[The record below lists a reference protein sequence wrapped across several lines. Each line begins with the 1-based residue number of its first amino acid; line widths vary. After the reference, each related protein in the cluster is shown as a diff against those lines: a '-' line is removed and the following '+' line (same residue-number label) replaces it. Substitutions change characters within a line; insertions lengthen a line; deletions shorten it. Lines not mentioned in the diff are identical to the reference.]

1 MDTESIKSLLNQ
13 LEKEISDIKANALK
27 LSWYMRGGVSYAD
40 IMNMSVT
47 ERKLISEIVTE
58 NIEITKKS
66 GMPLI

>member
-58 NIEITKKS
+58 NIDITKKS

>member
-47 ERKLISEIVTE
+47 ERKLISEIITE